1 MGYSAQHA
9 RSSARRVA
17 LDQML
22 RTADYYGE
30 KIFTCYDVPDLPP
43 TNNDHEHVFGRFSR
57 YQRTITGHKS
67 TARRTA
73 RDGPFVLPVLERAR
87 NLPTAE
93 DLAAVP
99 AAVRLEN
106 LRRITEARQRFWR
119 PTQLR
124 RNLDDELRNL
134 LNSLRTLKPPASSAR
149 ARTGKGI
156 LRR

>member
-1 MGYSAQHA
+1 
-9 RSSARRVA
+9 
-17 LDQML
+17 ML
-22 RTADYYGE
+22 STADYYGE
-30 KIFTCYDVPDLPP
+30 KIFTCYDVPDLPA
-43 TNNDHEHVFGRFSR
+43 TNNEHEHLFGRFSR

-73 RDGPFVLPVLERAR
+73 RDGPFVLPVLERAG

-99 AAVRLEN
+99 KAVRLEN
-106 LRRITEARQRFWR
+106 LRRLTDARQRFWR

-124 RNLDDELRNL
+124 GNLDHELSDL
-134 LNSLRTLKPPASSAR
+134 LKSLRTLKPASSAR

>member
-1 MGYSAQHA
+1 
-9 RSSARRVA
+9 
-17 LDQML
+17 ML
-22 RTADYYGE
+22 STVDYYGE

-43 TNNDHEHVFGRFSR
+43 TNNEHEHIFGRFSR

-73 RDGPFVLPVLERAR
+73 RDGPFVLPVLERAG
-87 NLPTAE
+87 NLPTTE

-106 LRRITEARQRFWR
+106 LRRITEARQRFWW
-119 PTQLR
+119 PTHLR
-124 RNLDDELRNL
+124 RDLDDELSDL
-134 LNSLRTLKPPASSAR
+134 LKSLRTLKPASSAS